1 MADKRKVRPWSPPD
15 NFLVFEQRWKTKIV
29 ATLDKHGDT
38 DTATNTIRISE
49 DECAE
54 SIAEVWFHE
63 LAHAVWDYTALREIF
78 TEEQQEKIIAS
89 LMPGLYATLKR
100 NGIAFLDVPAEPQDE
115 GDDPNPRRRLKNAQS
130 KE

>member
-1 MADKRKVRPWSPPD
+1 MADKRKVCPWAPPD

-38 DTATNTIRISE
+38 DSATNTIRISE

-63 LAHAVWDYTALREIF
+63 LAHAVWDYTALRELF
-78 TEEQQEKIIAS
+78 TDDQQEKIIAS

-100 NGIAFLDVPAEPQDE
+100 NGIAFQDVEIQPEE
-115 GDDPNPRRRLKNAQS
+115 GTDPKPKRRVRHGQS
-130 KE
+130 QE